1 MRSSLETCH
10 QRRLVDP
17 SFKAMHLAFLTIPL
31 LVNSDTICLKE
42 NIYFYFLMT
51 SMTASPGL
59 GCMYTSVQVPS
70 EAKGVRPSGAGLT
83 GTCELPDMGGG
94 TEL

>member
-1 MRSSLETCH
+1 M
-10 QRRLVDP
+10 
-17 SFKAMHLAFLTIPL
+17 

-42 NIYFYFLMT
+42 NIYFSFLIT
-51 SMTASPGL
+51 SMNACLGL
-59 GCMYTSVQVPS
+59 GCMYTSMQVPS
-70 EAKGVRPSGAGLT
+70 EAKGVRPSGAALT